1 MTMWNFSAINTLCI
15 NRNKVKIKFWNWSPG
30 VQVCWKNNG
39 LHIKK
44 DYFNQETKWNIF
56 DLQRARLKFNIGRI
70 RVWWPTCLLH
80 IILLGNLLNRSRKG
94 KPGGISNQRDFLK
107 HVALQSCW
115 NKVWIQRNFLEDA
128 NSQKHCAKISLS
140 ERLVVSF
147 HLTWNRNSN

>member
-1 MTMWNFSAINTLCI
+1 MWNFSAINTLCI
-15 NRNKVKIKFWNWSPG
+15 NRTKVKIKFWNWSPG
-30 VQVCWKNNG
+30 MQVCRKNNA

-56 DLQRARLKFNIGRI
+56 DLQRAWLKFNIGRI

-80 IILLGNLLNRSRKG
+80 IILLENLLNPARKG
-94 KPGGISNQRDFLK
+94 KPGGKSSQRDFLK